1 MMIFSLTPIFGVV
14 VASIVHTES
23 ISILEAI
30 ATGIIIIGIIMVTK
44 SGSITD

>member
-1 MMIFSLTPIFGVV
+1 VA
-14 VASIVHTES
+14 ASIVHTES

-30 ATGIIIIGIIMVTK
+30 ATSIIIIGIIMVTK